1 MVQIDIDMPTACRD
15 CIFGGWYLAWIEKA
29 IDDVKQAVPEI
40 IRCRDCKFWNP
51 HIRKCEGI
59 GNWFGFEDSWSEHGF
74 CYKADLISRQDVV
87 DHYDC
92 EDKYGT
98 FTNFQ
103 SIIEFVNSLPAE
115 NKIISPDYV
124 KKGAKEDGW
133 IRIDPDLPMEEQTLP
148 DDDTYVLLSFS
159 NYPLPT
165 VGLCKKDEGGCSFF
179 AGDDD
184 IPLASAGIVVNGWQP
199 LPKCLEDI

>member
-1 MVQIDIDMPTACRD
+1 M
-15 CIFGGWYLAWIEKA
+15 
-29 IDDVKQAVPEI
+29 
-40 IRCRDCKFWNP
+40 
-51 HIRKCEGI
+51 
-59 GNWFGFEDSWSEHGF
+59 S
-74 CYKADLISRQDVV
+74 DLISRQYVV

-92 EDKYGT
+92 KDKYGT
-98 FTNFQ
+98 FTNFH

-124 KKGAKEDGW
+124 KSGVKEAGW

-159 NYPLPT
+159 NYSLPT
-165 VGLCKKDEGGCSFF
+165 VGRCKKDEGGCSFF

-184 IPLASAGIVVNGWQP
+184 VPLASVGIIVNGWQP
-199 LPKCLEDI
+199 LPQCLSDNDEDDTCYWTVCTKCGHRYTYTQRKGFICPNCGKDMRA